1 MRRQVA
7 ERNPGLVSLNDQ
19 AHVSNLLIGDLCKEG
34 WVKGVIQWA
43 LVVSSYVRGHQRLLA
58 AYNLEKSLYNQTLS
72 SEAASEKRTAVAYL
86 TPSTTR
92 FLYHRD
98 LLSACVRNRPA
109 PRNLLE
115 RNNGSELQCLVRPRD
130 ASAQDA
136 QATFLSVAESAAD
149 ARDWV
154 AVHSMLD
161 PVCEYLRLF
170 DGRSAASRWCYPPR
184 ASY

>member
-1 MRRQVA
+1 MTFARR
-7 ERNPGLVSLNDQ
+7 GGS
-19 AHVSNLLIGDLCKEG
+19 KELSSG
-34 WVKGVIQWA
+34 RWWF
-43 LVVSSYVRGHQRLLA
+43 LSYVCGHQRLLA
-58 AYNLEKSLYNQTLS
+58 AHNLEKSLYNQTLS

-109 PRNLLE
+109 LRNLLE
-115 RNNGSELQCLVRPRD
+115 RNNGSELQRLVRPRD